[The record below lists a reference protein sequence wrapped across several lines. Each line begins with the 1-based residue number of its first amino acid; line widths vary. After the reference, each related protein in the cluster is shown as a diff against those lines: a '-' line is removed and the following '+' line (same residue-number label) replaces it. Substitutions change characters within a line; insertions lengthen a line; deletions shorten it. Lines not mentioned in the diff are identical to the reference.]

1 MADYTKTDKT
11 SSTYTKVDKSKGQ
24 GWFKLGWF
32 FDWFQETFFYHKV
45 EKTNNTYTKIDK
57 E

>member
-1 MADYTKTDKT
+1 MSDYTKVEKETSNYTKTDK
-11 SSTYTKVDKSKGQ
+11 SKGK

-32 FDWFQETFFYHKV
+32 LDWFQETFLYHKV
-45 EKTNNTYTKIDK
+45 EKETSSYSKVDK

>member
-1 MADYTKTDKT
+1 MADYTKTEKT
-11 SSTYTKVDKSKGQ
+11 GSTYTKVDKSKGQ

-45 EKTNNTYTKIDK
+45 EKTDSTYTKVDK